1 MYRLPSAAVSTP
13 MTHTGRSDASCGYQ
27 AGYSC
32 ELWGGFSFFITPYFI
47 HIDTHHWIQSP
58 THVTLTVLPGPLM
71 LNISD
76 AHPTI
81 FTVTVAGPLG

>member
-13 MTHTGRSDASCGYQ
+13 TTHTGCSDASCGYQ
-27 AGYSC
+27 AGYSYEC
-32 ELWGGFSFFITPYFI
+32 GVGFLFFITPYFI
-47 HIDTHHWIQSP
+47 HIDQHHWIQSP

-71 LNISD
+71 LNVSD
-76 AHPTI
+76 THPTM